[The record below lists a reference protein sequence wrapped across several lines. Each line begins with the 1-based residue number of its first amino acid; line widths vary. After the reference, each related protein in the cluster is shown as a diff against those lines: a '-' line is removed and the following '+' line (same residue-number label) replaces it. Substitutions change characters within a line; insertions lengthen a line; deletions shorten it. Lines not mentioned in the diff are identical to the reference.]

1 MGNSKSCKAP
11 FMTDEERAEFSGY
24 DWPFENFVVEGGGA
38 KGIGVIGTIRVSF
51 CLANVFLRFPIYQIW
66 MSRFVATHTIATV
79 TVAVVFRRCLHGSRV
94 FFFFFFFSFPC
105 VLFLL
110 CIVYF

>member
-1 MGNSKSCKAP
+1 MGTDNSKSCKAP

-51 CLANVFLRFPIYQIW
+51 
-66 MSRFVATHTIATV
+66 
-79 TVAVVFRRCLHGSRV
+79 
-94 FFFFFFFSFPC
+94 
-105 VLFLL
+105 
-110 CIVYF
+110 